1 MHISSVEIHR
11 FTMKLK
17 SPFVISLGR
26 LEAGYNVVVK
36 IHASNGFTGTGE
48 CSPFMTINGE
58 SVETAMAIG
67 KHLSAA
73 LTGMDPLD
81 IEACTASMDRL
92 VYGNS
97 SIKSAFDMALYDIM
111 SQHAGLPLYAFLGG
125 SNDRVL
131 QTDYTVSLG
140 EPEHMAADAAAIRE
154 AGFQYIKVKLGG
166 DPGTDISRVL
176 AVRRAIGPAIPLRLD
191 ANQGWDVPGAIRVL
205 NALGEANIQYCE
217 EPIPRWNYTKLPEV
231 RANSPVA
238 IMADESCC
246 DHHDAER
253 LIDMG
258 ACDMINIKLGKS
270 SGIFKALKII
280 ELAEQADIPLMI
292 GGFLESRIGFT
303 ASAHLA
309 LASKQVMFIDFDSP
323 LMFTDD
329 PVEGGITY
337 HDHGLVK
344 VPDTP
349 GLGVTVET
357 ASIVNNK
364 QELPTP

>member
-26 LEAGYNVVVK
+26 LAAGYNVVVK
-36 IHASNGFTGTGE
+36 VYTSEGITGIGE
-48 CSPFMTINGE
+48 CSPFPTILGE
-58 SVETAMAIG
+58 SQETAMAVG
-67 KHLSAA
+67 AYLKKV

-81 IEACTASMDRL
+81 MEACMLAMDRAI
-92 VYGNS
+92 YANTG
-97 SIKSAFDMALYDIM
+97 IKSAFDMALYDIA
-111 SQHAGLPLYAFLGG
+111 SQHAGLPLYAYLGG
-125 SNDRVL
+125 HNDRVM
-131 QTDYTVSLG
+131 QTDYTVSLDV
-140 EPEHMAADAAAIRE
+140 PERMAAGAVGIRE
-154 AGFQYIKVKLGG
+154 AGFPVIKVKLGG
-166 DPGTDISRVL
+166 DPDIDIGRVL
-176 AVRRAIGPAIPLRLD
+176 AIRKAIGSDIPLRLD

-217 EPIPRWNYTKLPEV
+217 EPIPRWAYTKLAEV
-231 RANSPVA
+231 RSNSPVA

-253 LIDMG
+253 LIGMG

-270 SGIFKALKII
+270 SGILKAQKII
-280 ELAEQADIPLMI
+280 KLAEQAGMPLMI

-309 LASKQVMFIDFDSP
+309 LASKQVMFMDFDSP

-337 HDHGLVK
+337 HDHGVVK

-349 GLGVTVET
+349 GLGV
-357 ASIVNNK
+357 SIDTDTYLN
-364 QELPTP
+364 

>member
-1 MHISSVEIHR
+1 MTITSIDIHP
-11 FTMKLK
+11 FTLKLK
-17 SPFVISLGR
+17 KPFTISLGTM
-26 LEAGYNVVVK
+26 EEGQNVVVK
-36 IHASNGFTGTGE
+36 IHTSEGFTGTGE

-58 SVETAMAIG
+58 SVETATAMG

-73 LTGMDPLD
+73 LIGMDPLD
-81 IEACTASMDRL
+81 IEACTARMDRI

-97 SIKSAFDMALYDIM
+97 SIKSAFDLALYDLAA
-111 SQHAGLPLYAFLGG
+111 QHAGLPLYAFLRGG
-125 SNDRVL
+125 NDRVL

-176 AVRRAIGPAIPLRLD
+176 AIRKAIGPDIPLRLD

-231 RANSPVA
+231 RNNSPVP

-270 SGIFKALKII
+270 GGIFKALKII
-280 ELAEQADIPLMI
+280 ELAEQAGIPLMI

-337 HDHGLVK
+337 HDHGVVK

-349 GLGVTVET
+349 GLGVAVET
-357 ASIVNNK
+357 ASVWNNK
-364 QELPTP
+364 QDMPVP